1 MLIMM
6 VGHKTDM
13 RHLRAVSIEETKKFA
28 EERNLFFVEASA
40 VDSTNVDTV
49 FVRLIEEITN
59 TVIPKIMKGGQN
71 NADSGVWPYL
81 PSTNARAKTL
91 PGQDRMSD
99 KRHMSKRN
107 ACCKSIK

>member
-1 MLIMM
+1 MM
-6 VGHKTDM
+6 VGHKMDM
-13 RHLRAVSIEETKKFA
+13 RHLRAVSIEEAKKFA

-91 PGQDRMSD
+91 PGHDRTSD